1 MNLLDLVMRVGLKD
15 EASSKIDSL
24 SSKITSGLGTAAK
37 AGAAAIASGVTAV
50 AGGTAKILKSSLDAY
65 ASFEQLTGGVET
77 LFKES
82 ADVVE
87 QYAARAYT
95 TAGLSANDYMET
107 VTSFSA
113 SLLQSLDNDTAAAAE
128 KADRA
133 ITDMADN
140 ANKMGTSMES
150 IQNAYQG
157 FAKQN
162 YTMLDNLKLGYGG
175 TKEEMERLIDD
186 ANKLNAA
193 QGKATQY
200 SIDSYADIVDAIHD
214 VQVELGFS
222 GLTAEEAAE
231 MVASGAMTEEE
242 AFNAMGTT
250 AKEAATTIEG
260 SVNSAKAA
268 WTNWL
273 TGLGDDTADMTE
285 LTEELVES
293 VATAASN
300 IVPRAQIILETLFS
314 TIETYAP
321 QIQSFIAENLPLLIN
336 YLVDFVT
343 NQLMP
348 FVMNIFPQLTSIL
361 ITNLPLI
368 IQSLLDFLNNQL
380 LPFLVTIF
388 PQVLDTI
395 VASLPMIIEGV
406 LDFLTSAIPAII
418 DMGLDLFVALVEN
431 MPKIIS
437 TIVGKL
443 PELISRIVSTIG
455 DHIPDM
461 VQAGFDLLT
470 GLATGI
476 GNAIGGVVQSALD
489 AAGQVV
495 DGIKN
500 FFGIASPSKLF
511 KEFGGY
517 LDEGLAIGIENNA
530 DAPVQSMD
538 DMVNQVSSA
547 AVITPTVE
555 SGSGTSDVLSQIL
568 DKLDDL
574 ANMNI
579 VLDTKKLVGGIA
591 PQMDKTLGRRQTLAQ
606 GGF

>member
-1 MNLLDLVMRVGLKD
+1 MRVGLKD